1 MTEKLSE
8 AQLQRLCKL
17 EEELSACLA
26 IVYKILRFDYYSR
39 NPGDPNSSVNSKKVN
54 SKKLEEELGDLN
66 NALDILFKSGDI
78 QSFNVQK
85 KSC

>member
-8 AQLQRLCKL
+8 AQLQRLYKL

-39 NPGDPNSSVNSKKVN
+39 NPEDPNSSVNSKKVN

>member
-8 AQLQRLCKL
+8 AQLQRLYKL

-39 NPGDPNSSVNSKKVN
+39 NPGDPNSSVNSKK
-54 SKKLEEELGDLN
+54 LEEELCDLN
-66 NALDILFKSGDI
+66 NALDILFKSGDM

>member
-8 AQLQRLCKL
+8 AQLQRLYKL

-39 NPGDPNSSVNSKKVN
+39 NPEGPNSSINSI
-54 SKKLEEELGDLN
+54 KLEEELGSLN
-66 NALDILFKSGDI
+66 NALDILFKSGGI
-78 QSFNVQK
+78 QTFNVQK